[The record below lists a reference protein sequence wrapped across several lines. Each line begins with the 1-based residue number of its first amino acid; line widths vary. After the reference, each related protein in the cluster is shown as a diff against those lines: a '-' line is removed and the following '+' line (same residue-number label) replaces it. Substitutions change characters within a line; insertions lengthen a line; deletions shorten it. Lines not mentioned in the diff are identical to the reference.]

1 MPAKLIVTA
10 VAVALVVAG
19 GIVAVD
25 AGVAETGE
33 LRTFSETASNPTAGT
48 TLTLNQSNLDS
59 VRYVPVDA
67 LTVTDENGTLM
78 IPGEDF
84 SYDRANGT
92 ITPLAGGRLAGDSSA
107 SVEYGLRMVTSQQ
120 EDVSAFGAGVG
131 ETATAVMFVTVIAFV
146 VAGLYSFRRVT

>member
-33 LRTFSETASNPTAGT
+33 LRTFSETASNPTAGA

-67 LTVTDENGTLM
+67 VTVTDENGTLM

-107 SVEYGLRMVTSQQ
+107 SVKYGLRMVTSQQ